1 MKRHDCTVFAFAFAF
16 ALVGCSGG
24 GDHAP
29 AGSHETAPA
38 ATAQPAPAQETAP
51 ASSASAHVESKSGSS
66 LTGHATFTERDGMV
80 TLELTV
86 QGAPPG
92 ELAVHLH
99 EVPDCSA
106 ADGSS
111 AGPHWNPGGVEHGH
125 WGVAPFHMG
134 DVGNLQVGPDG
145 TGTLTLTTDL
155 WSIRSGDPARDVIG
169 RSVVVH
175 EKADDF
181 KTQPT
186 GAAGGR
192 IGCGVI
198 E

>member
-1 MKRHDCTVFAFAFAF
+1 MRRHAWPVLAFAFAIVF
-16 ALVGCSGG
+16 GGCSGG
-24 GDHAP
+24 GEHAP
-29 AGSHETAPA
+29 ASHENAPA
-38 ATAQPAPAQETAP
+38 PTQEPAPAQESAP
-51 ASSASAHVESKSGSS
+51 APGAAAHIESKSGSS
-66 LTGHATFTERDGMV
+66 LTGHATFTEHDGMV

-86 QGAPPG
+86 QGAPAG

-99 EVPDCSA
+99 ENADCSA

-111 AGPHWNPGGVEHGH
+111 AGPHWNPGGVEHGR
-125 WGVAPFHMG
+125 WGAAPFHMG
-134 DVGNLQVGPDG
+134 DVGNLQVGADG
-145 TGTLTLTTDL
+145 TGSMTLTTDL
-155 WSIRSGDPARDVIG
+155 WSIRSGDAGRDVVG

>member
-1 MKRHDCTVFAFAFAF
+1 MKRHALTVFAFAIAF
-16 ALVGCSGG
+16 VGCSGG
-24 GDHAP
+24 GEQAP
-29 AGSHETAPA
+29 DSHGTAPA
-38 ATAQPAPAQETAP
+38 ATQQPAATPDTAAP
-51 ASSASAHVESKSGSS
+51 AAPQASAHIESRSGSS
-66 LTGHATFTERDGMV
+66 LTGHATFTEKDGMV

-99 EVPDCSA
+99 EVGDCSA

-111 AGPHWNPGGVEHGH
+111 AGPHWNPGAAEHGR
-125 WGVAPFHMG
+125 WGAAPFHLG

-145 TGTLTLTTDL
+145 TGSMTLTTDL
-155 WSIRSGDPARDVIG
+155 WSIRNGDAGRDVVG

-181 KTQPT
+181 KTQPS